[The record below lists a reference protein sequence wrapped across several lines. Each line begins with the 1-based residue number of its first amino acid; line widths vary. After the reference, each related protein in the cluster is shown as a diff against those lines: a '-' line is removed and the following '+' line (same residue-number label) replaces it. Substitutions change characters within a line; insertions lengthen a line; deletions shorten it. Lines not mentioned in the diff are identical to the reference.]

1 MATSPTPGLS
11 SRLIL
16 LFSVTAG
23 ASVGN
28 LYWAQPLLALIA
40 ESFGMPTHEAGLVV
54 TLTQVG
60 YALGVFLI
68 VPLGNVLNRQRLV
81 PIEMASASLALIGC
95 AVAPSFWML
104 LTMSLLVGL
113 STIGGQ
119 IITPLAGDMAA
130 DHQRGKVLGLVISGL
145 VLGILIARA
154 LSGIIA
160 DFLGWRSVFFV
171 GAALMLILALLHSR
185 ALPSLP
191 PKEKL
196 SYGAL
201 LRSVILLPTTDARIP
216 RCMLIG
222 ALPMGVFMLFW
233 TGLIYLLSAPPF
245 SYSAGQIGLM
255 GLLSVTGVLISLVI
269 GQLYDRG
276 LARPAILVG
285 LLMTLGAV
293 AASGLWHGSIWAIG
307 LVIIVFSVGIQI
319 ALVLVQTSLLS
330 LNPIARSR
338 LNTIFVVGNFIAGA
352 LGSGAAGLFWEW
364 KGWS

>member
-145 VLGILIARA
+145 GNFDRSSPEWHHRRLLRVAFGLLCRRRANAYPRA
-154 LSGIIA
+154 LTLS
-160 DFLGWRSVFFV
+160 STT
-171 GAALMLILALLHSR
+171 ILTTQR
-185 ALPSLP
+185 
-191 PKEKL
+191 K
-196 SYGAL
+196 AL
-201 LRSVILLPTTDARIP
+201 LRRSIALCDTSSHDGRAYSSLHVDGRFTNGRFYAFLD
-216 RCMLIG
+216 G
-222 ALPMGVFMLFW
+222 AHLF
-233 TGLIYLLSAPPF
+233 A
-245 SYSAGQIGLM
+245 
-255 GLLSVTGVLISLVI
+255 
-269 GQLYDRG
+269 
-276 LARPAILVG
+276 
-285 LLMTLGAV
+285 LGAT
-293 AASGLWHGSIWAIG
+293 
-307 LVIIVFSVGIQI
+307 VF
-319 ALVLVQTSLLS
+319 L
-330 LNPIARSR
+330 
-338 LNTIFVVGNFIAGA
+338 
-352 LGSGAAGLFWEW
+352 
-364 KGWS
+364 

>member
-130 DHQRGKVLGLVISGL
+130 DH
-145 VLGILIARA
+145 
-154 LSGIIA
+154 
-160 DFLGWRSVFFV
+160 
-171 GAALMLILALLHSR
+171 
-185 ALPSLP
+185 
-191 PKEKL
+191 
-196 SYGAL
+196 
-201 LRSVILLPTTDARIP
+201 
-216 RCMLIG
+216 
-222 ALPMGVFMLFW
+222 
-233 TGLIYLLSAPPF
+233 
-245 SYSAGQIGLM
+245 
-255 GLLSVTGVLISLVI
+255 
-269 GQLYDRG
+269 
-276 LARPAILVG
+276 
-285 LLMTLGAV
+285 
-293 AASGLWHGSIWAIG
+293 
-307 LVIIVFSVGIQI
+307 
-319 ALVLVQTSLLS
+319 
-330 LNPIARSR
+330 
-338 LNTIFVVGNFIAGA
+338 
-352 LGSGAAGLFWEW
+352 
-364 KGWS
+364 